1 MNRSKNLNCGR
12 FALSICIAAAMLAGC
27 RGSQPPIGEAG
38 VMPQNRAIATQAKRG
53 GSWMLPEARSGALL
67 YVADSSGYLYV
78 FTYPNGK
85 LVGQVSADA
94 AGGLCSDKAG
104 NVFVTD
110 FRGEKV
116 VEYAHGGTKPI
127 ATLLVNGE
135 PWDCSVDP
143 VTGNLATV
151 NSDTDG
157 AGSVAIFTNATGKG
171 TTYTDSGAAFG
182 STCSYDNAGNLFVS
196 AGFGGSRFLLAE
208 LPYGDSTF
216 RNITVNGDFRG
227 GNFIQWDG
235 SYVAV
240 TNANPKQSVVVSQ
253 VEVSGST
260 ANVVGTTTVRGSY
273 GYVKYF
279 WIQGNRIITPLN
291 GGGPRAR
298 KVGLWRYPAGGNASK
313 VITIPKGTNSPGIAL
328 GITASVAPSR

>member
-1 MNRSKNLNCGR
+1 MKTVVRLAPII
-12 FALSICIAAAMLAGC
+12 ALTALFVACS
-27 RGSQPPIGEAG
+27 GSQPPVGAPGGMPKSRTFGTHAARGE
-38 VMPQNRAIATQAKRG
+38 
-53 GSWMLPEARSGALL
+53 SWMLPEARSSALL
-67 YVADSSGYLYV
+67 YVADSADGVYV
-78 FTYPNGK
+78 FTYPKGK
-85 LVGQVSADA
+85 QVGLLATDVG
-94 AGGLCSDKAG
+94 GGLCSDKGG
-104 NVFVTD
+104 NVFVAD

-135 PWDCSVDP
+135 PSDCSVDP

-151 NSDTDG
+151 NSVTDDTG
-157 AGSVAIFTNATGKG
+157 GVTIFTNATGKG
-171 TTYTDSGAAFG
+171 TAYTDSGAAFG

-196 AGFGGSRFLLAE
+196 AESPSSHFLLAE
-208 LPYGDSTF
+208 LPYSGTTF

-240 TNANPKQSVVVSQ
+240 TNANSKEPVVVSQ

-279 WIQGNRIITPLN
+279 WIQGNRIVTPLN

-298 KVGLWRYPAGGNASK
+298 KVGLWRYPAGGNAST
-313 VITIPKGTNSPGIAL
+313 VITIPKGKYSQGIAL
-328 GITASVAPSR
+328 GITVSVAPSR

>member
-1 MNRSKNLNCGR
+1 MRSASVRTGVISALVAVLVGCGAQSGAIPK
-12 FALSICIAAAMLAGC
+12 FTS
-27 RGSQPPIGEAG
+27 E
-38 VMPQNRAIATQAKRG
+38 QNGAHQRPS
-53 GSWMLPEARSGALL
+53 SWMLPAAKTEDLL
-67 YVADSSGYLYV
+67 YVADSASGVYV

-85 LVGQVSADA
+85 QVGLLAADVG
-94 AGGLCSDKAG
+94 GGLCSDKGG
-104 NVFVTD
+104 NLFVTD
-110 FRGEKV
+110 FGGERV

-135 PWDCSVDP
+135 PWDCSVDA

-157 AGSVAIFTNATGKG
+157 TGSVTIFTKATGKG
-171 TTYTDSGAAFG
+171 TTYTDPGAAFG

-196 AGFGGSRFLLAE
+196 AGFGGARFVLAE
-208 LPYGDSTF
+208 LPYGDGTF
-216 RNITVNGDFRG
+216 RNIAVNGDFRG

-253 VEVSGST
+253 VEVTGST
-260 ANVVGTTTVRGSY
+260 ASVAGTTRLHGSY

-279 WIQGNRIITPLN
+279 WIQGNRLITPLN

-298 KVGLWRYPAGGNASK
+298 KLGLWRYPAGGNAST
-313 VITIPKGTNSPGIAL
+313 VMTIPKGKYSPGIAL
-328 GITASVAPSR
+328 GITVSVAPTASRTRK